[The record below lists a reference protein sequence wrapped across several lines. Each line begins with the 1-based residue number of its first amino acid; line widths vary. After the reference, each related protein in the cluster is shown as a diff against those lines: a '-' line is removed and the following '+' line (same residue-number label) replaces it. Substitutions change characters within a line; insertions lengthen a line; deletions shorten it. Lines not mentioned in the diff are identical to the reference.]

1 MIKSYFKLISLF
13 SFLTIFTF
21 SSHAALYTSIAS
33 GDWTGSNTFDLG
45 AGPSLSGAAGGC
57 NDDVTISA
65 GHTVTLTGNLQI
77 KSGKTLIVNGYLII
91 NGDVDFQNGCTILVN
106 SGGTLEI
113 DNGENSNNSTDVTI
127 NGTII
132 CNSDFDAGVGS
143 SMSGSGSMTVHG
155 TSSGSGT
162 IFGNATGGT
171 GVNFSS
177 SGTEAESYTDC
188 GTQGVDFATA
198 YGPLDYEDRYTYYQ
212 HIYLQPEIGSAGNIT
227 RIGFQLAG
235 VGNYDETTPVK
246 VYMAHTTKEF
256 FTSTTDWISV
266 TSSDL
271 VYDGNYFTPNA
282 LGWYYMNLDTP
293 FNYNNSDHLVISVVQ
308 DRPSSHDPGNNFM
321 SHDKLSNRTITKTE
335 LFAIID
341 PEMPLAPADAIYSN
355 VPNLRVSIQDAT
367 PSSVTWTGNGDP
379 ADWSNGLNWSTGAP
393 NFFRQ
398 LHHSLLPTGGV
409 FPAIELV
416 ELCWL

>member
-162 IFGNATGGT
+162 IFGNATGGA

-212 HIYLQPEIGSAGNIT
+212 HIYLQP
-227 RIGFQLAG
+227 
-235 VGNYDETTPVK
+235 
-246 VYMAHTTKEF
+246 
-256 FTSTTDWISV
+256 
-266 TSSDL
+266 
-271 VYDGNYFTPNA
+271 
-282 LGWYYMNLDTP
+282 
-293 FNYNNSDHLVISVVQ
+293 
-308 DRPSSHDPGNNFM
+308 
-321 SHDKLSNRTITKTE
+321 
-335 LFAIID
+335 
-341 PEMPLAPADAIYSN
+341 
-355 VPNLRVSIQDAT
+355 IQ
-367 PSSVTWTGNGDP
+367 
-379 ADWSNGLNWSTGAP
+379 
-393 NFFRQ
+393 
-398 LHHSLLPTGGV
+398 
-409 FPAIELV
+409 
-416 ELCWL
+416 